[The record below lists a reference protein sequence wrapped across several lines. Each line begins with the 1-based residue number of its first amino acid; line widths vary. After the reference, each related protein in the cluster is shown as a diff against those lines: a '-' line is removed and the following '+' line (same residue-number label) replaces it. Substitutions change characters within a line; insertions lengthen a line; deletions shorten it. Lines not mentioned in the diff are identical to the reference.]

1 MHLNNCKVIAIANQ
15 KGGVGKTTTAAN
27 LGAGLVRQGKKVM
40 IIDADPQGSLTLS
53 LGVKNPDELDSTL
66 ANVMERIVEDKE
78 FESGFAVLRTDE
90 GIDLMP
96 SNIELSGIEV
106 RLVNEMSRERV
117 LKTYVDTVR
126 DKYDYILIDCMPS
139 LGMMTFNALCSADSV
154 IIPTTPE
161 FLSAKGLEQLLGTIN
176 RVKRRIN
183 PDLKIDGI
191 LITMVD
197 YRTRF
202 GRGLESLIRQQYGKY
217 PTVFNTVIPRSI
229 RAVETTA
236 EGKSIYLHDKNGK
249 VAEAYANFTKE
260 VMGDGKTRQRVKSS
274 SELVR

>member
-1 MHLNNCKVIAIANQ
+1 MHKCKVIAIANQ
-15 KGGVGKTTTAAN
+15 KGGVGKTTTAAS
-27 LGAGLVRQGKKVM
+27 LGVGLVRQGKKVM
-40 IIDADPQGSLTLS
+40 LIDADPQGSLSLS
-53 LGVKNPDELDSTL
+53 LGIEKPDNLETTI

-78 FESGFAVLRTDE
+78 IEPGFAVVQTKE

-96 SNIELSGIEV
+96 ANIELSGIEV

-117 LKTYVDTVR
+117 LKRYVDSKR
-126 DKYDYILIDCMPS
+126 QDYDFIIIDCMPS

-176 RVKRRIN
+176 RVRRHIN
-183 PDLKIDGI
+183 PGLKVDGI

-197 YRTRF
+197 NRTRF
-202 GRGLESLIRQQYGKY
+202 GKGLTDLIRQQYGKY
-217 PTVFNTVIPRSI
+217 PTVFNTVIPRSV
-229 RAVETTA
+229 RTVECAA

-249 VAEAYANFTKE
+249 VAEAYRNFTKE
-260 VMGDGKTRQRVKSS
+260 VMDNGKERQRVKNS

>member
-1 MHLNNCKVIAIANQ
+1 MNNCKVIAIANQ
-15 KGGVGKTTTAAN
+15 KGGVGKTITAAN
-27 LGAGLVRQGKKVM
+27 LGAGLVRQGKKVLL
-40 IIDADPQGSLTLS
+40 IDADPQGSLTLS
-53 LGVKNPDELDSTL
+53 LGVKNPDELESTL
-66 ANVMERIVEDKE
+66 ANVMERIVDDRE
-78 FESGFAVLRTDE
+78 FNSRFAVLRTDE

-117 LKTYVDTVR
+117 LKSYVDTVR
-126 DKYDYILIDCMPS
+126 DKYEYIIIDCMPS
-139 LGMMTFNALCSADSV
+139 LGMMTFNALCAADSV

-183 PDLKIDGI
+183 PELKIDGI
-191 LITMVD
+191 LITMAD
-197 YRTRF
+197 NRTRF
-202 GRGLESLIRQQYGKY
+202 GRGLESLICQQYGKY

-229 RAVETTA
+229 RAVETAA

-249 VAEAYANFTKE
+249 VAEAYANLTKE
-260 VMGDGKTRQRVKSS
+260 VMSDGKERQRVKGS

>member
-1 MHLNNCKVIAIANQ
+1 MNNCKVIAIANQ

-27 LGAGLVRQGKKVM
+27 LGAGLVRAGKKVM
-40 IIDADPQGSLTLS
+40 LIDADPQGSLTLS
-53 LGVKNPDELDSTL
+53 LGIKNPDELDSTL
-66 ANVMERIVEDKE
+66 ANVMERIVDDKE
-78 FESGFAVLRTDE
+78 YKSGFALLRTEE

-117 LKTYVDTVR
+117 LKSYIDTVK
-126 DKYDYILIDCMPS
+126 DKYDYIIIDCMPS

-197 YRTRF
+197 NRI
-202 GRGLESLIRQQYGKY
+202 LINFQELKY
-217 PTVFNTVIPRSI
+217 H
-229 RAVETTA
+229 A
-236 EGKSIYLHDKNGK
+236 YLYLLIHNLNGK
-249 VAEAYANFTKE
+249 LLMSCAKHSY
-260 VMGDGKTRQRVKSS
+260 
-274 SELVR
+274 